1 MAYKIINEWWSKDG
15 KSHEIT
21 IYKYNYSFDL
31 VMRYNYSAGDK
42 RVAFTSQSFGS
53 KVGMLEGSFEVV
65 KYKERKFTEKDLH
78 ELLKPLGDAFHDV
91 IKEGE

>member
-31 VMRYNYSAGDK
+31 VMRYNYTAGDK
-42 RVAFTSQSFGS
+42 RVTFAAQSFGS
-53 KVGMLEGSFEVV
+53 KVGMLEGSFEVI
-65 KYKERKFTEKDLH
+65 KYKM
-78 ELLKPLGDAFHDV
+78 LLNEDEIALVHLGM
-91 IKEGE
+91 EGE

>member
-42 RVAFTSQSFGS
+42 RVTFASQSFGS
-53 KVGMLEGSFEVV
+53 TVGMLEGSFEV
-65 KYKERKFTEKDLH
+65 KNLEYQNYAPCEF
-78 ELLKPLGDAFHDV
+78 DV
-91 IKEGE
+91 MEGV